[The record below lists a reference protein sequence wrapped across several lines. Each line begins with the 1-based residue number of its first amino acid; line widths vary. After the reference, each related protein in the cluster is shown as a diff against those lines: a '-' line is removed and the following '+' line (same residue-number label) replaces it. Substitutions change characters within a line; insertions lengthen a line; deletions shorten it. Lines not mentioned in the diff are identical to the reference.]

1 MIHYQDDRVVLHRGD
16 CREVLRALP
25 EASVHCVVT
34 SPPYWGLRDYGV
46 EPLTWGG
53 EAGCR
58 HAWEPPLSVH
68 KGGPTGPHS
77 TLVGRAGNLQRDA
90 TKDWNAGAFC
100 ARCGA
105 WRGSLGLEPT
115 PELYVAHLVGIFREI
130 RRVLRPDGVV
140 WLNLGDCYATGAGQV
155 GEHPGGGAQ
164 GARWAGR
171 REGDQL
177 GEEGSD
183 RSETWRTRLAGRG
196 RHDAG
201 NSGKAAPR
209 LEAMGPMTQPNRLP
223 LPGLKPKDL
232 VGIPW
237 RVAFALQA
245 DGWWL
250 RSDVVW
256 AKGASFLEGWAGS
269 VMPESVTDRPT
280 RAHEYLFL
288 LARSERYYYDADA
301 IRERSVTADEARW
314 DPGTDG
320 HQGGLSHA
328 GAGASTRRFRQAR
341 PSGWCEHG
349 EGCRCGELLG
359 RYPQRVKVAARPS
372 GPMRHE
378 NQRPAPQPGFPNAFH
393 PLGRNVRSV
402 WAINPAP
409 FPEAHFATFPPRL
422 VAPCVLAGTSER
434 TCPACGASWAR
445 VVDQTPIVFRQSPRQ
460 AAKRAA
466 GLATALHGTLL
477 RPARHAMVGW
487 RPTCEHYDLHYR
499 ELPRARRQRT
509 RAQREASGAWWR
521 RARARPGLAG
531 WPWAP
536 AVVLDP
542 FAGACTTLLVAKDL
556 GRRAVGVEL
565 KPDYCGL
572 GDRRLRQEVLPL

>member
-16 CREVLRALP
+16 CREVLRAMP

-34 SPPYWGLRDYGV
+34 SPPYWGLRDYGLDALV
-46 EPLTWGG
+46 WGG
-53 EAGCR
+53 TDDCA
-58 HAWEPPLSVH
+58 HAWGENLRVH
-68 KGGPTGPHS
+68 KGGPTGQNS
-77 TLVGRAGNLQRDA
+77 RLEGRTANPERDA
-90 TKDWNAGAFC
+90 TKDIAAGAFC

-105 WRGSLGLEPT
+105 WRGSLGLEST
-115 PELYVAHLVGIFREI
+115 PALYVDHLVGIFREV

-140 WLNLGDCYATGAGQV
+140 WLNLGDCYATGAGKV
-155 GEHPGGGAQ
+155 GEHPGGGDQ

-171 REGDQL
+171 
-177 GEEGSD
+177 
-183 RSETWRTRLAGRG
+183 GR
-196 RHDAG
+196 RDAS
-201 NSGKAAPR
+201 NSGKASRAFA
-209 LEAMGPMTQPNRLP
+209 AMGPMIQPNRMP

-237 RVAFALQA
+237 AVAFALRD

-288 LARSERYYYDADA
+288 LARSAQYYYDADA

-328 GAGASTRRFRQAR
+328 GTGASTRRFRQPR
-341 PSGWCEHG
+341 PAGWCHH
-349 EGCRCGELLG
+349 EGCDGRHLTG
-359 RYPQRVKVAARPS
+359 RYQTRAKTAVNPRAGSRRQAPEPGEPS
-372 GPMRHE
+372 
-378 NQRPAPQPGFPNAFH
+378 AFH

-422 VAPCVLAGTSER
+422 VAPCVLAGTSEHC
-434 TCPACGASWAR
+434 CPDCSAPWERLSAGTLAPTDCAARRQVVDERDRAADPNDRGSNWRKDGLLPGWAR
-445 VVDQTPIVFRQSPRQ
+445 TSRTF
-460 AAKRAA
+460 
-466 GLATALHGTLL
+466 
-477 RPARHAMVGW
+477 GW
-487 RPTCEHYDLHYR
+487 RPVCGHYDALYR
-499 ELPRARRQRT
+499 RDLPRARRARK
-509 RAQREASGAWWR
+509 RAQREASGDWWR
-521 RARARPGLAG
+521 RARARPGLPG
-531 WPWAP
+531 EWPWAP

-542 FAGACTTLLVAKDL
+542 FAGACTTLKVAKDL
-556 GRRAVGVEL
+556 GRRAVGAEL
-565 KPDYCGL
+565 KGDYCGI